1 MTPKNKTALASAI
14 SGQTTRRDFL
24 KVTGLVGGGLACCR
38 ARLGARY
45 EKACGWRRFKR
56 LRPNTS

>member
-24 KVTGLVGGGLACCR
+24 KVTGLVGGGLAL
-38 ARLGARY
+38 AVA
-45 EKACGWRRFKR
+45 APGWAQDTKK
-56 LRPNTS
+56 LVGGGD